1 MSFNFFKILK
11 KGAKTKFWPK
21 VLAKFSDIWKF
32 THYIIY
38 TIKFHRV
45 LKNGAKKTILSFERG
60 DHVESIYIIRDEFW
74 YFQNTKK
81 GRLTKNLAEKELKW
95 PLSDVCAKSWPL
107 ITKITIASDSLTP
120 KTYKHKVE
128 LPLIISSSQS

>member
-1 MSFNFFKILK
+1 M
-11 KGAKTKFWPK
+11 
-21 VLAKFSDIWKF
+21 
-32 THYIIY
+32 
-38 TIKFHRV
+38 V
-45 LKNGAKKTILSFERG
+45 LKIKSIPSFKRG
-60 DHVESIYIIRDEFW
+60 DHVDFKYIMKDEFW

-81 GRLTKNLAEKELKW
+81 GRITKNLAEKELKW

>member
-11 KGAKTKFWPK
+11 KGTKTKFWPK

-45 LKNGAKKTILSFERG
+45 LKNGAKKLYSHLKEEIMLNPYILSEMSF
-60 DHVESIYIIRDEFW
+60 DIFKIP
-74 YFQNTKK
+74 KK
-81 GRLTKNLAEKELKW
+81 I
-95 PLSDVCAKSWPL
+95 AKP
-107 ITKITIASDSLTP
+107 KI
-120 KTYKHKVE
+120 
-128 LPLIISSSQS
+128 

>member
-45 LKNGAKKTILSFERG
+45 LKNSAKKTILSFERG
-60 DHVESIYIIRDEFW
+60 DHIESISSEMSFDIFKIP
-74 YFQNTKK
+74 KK
-81 GRLTKNLAEKELKW
+81 I
-95 PLSDVCAKSWPL
+95 AKP
-107 ITKITIASDSLTP
+107 KI
-120 KTYKHKVE
+120 
-128 LPLIISSSQS
+128 